1 MPIEREYGVDENAFL
16 VSKTDTKGR
25 ITYCNEPFFKYRRSK
40 TR

>member
-25 ITYCNEPFFKYRRSK
+25 ITYATSLF
-40 TR
+40 